1 MSTRVIPGVSFE
13 VSYEIVPTLLFPA
26 GVVAM
31 MGTASQGPICVPT
44 AVTSYREIV
53 EIFGPDEQGYSLSRN
68 AKQAFQNG
76 VFQVIATRVGGS
88 TATPAF
94 TVLKGSK
101 KKTDVLKISA
111 KEGAKLSNEIK
122 VIVLKGSSPDT
133 VRIEITDSVNLPEAF
148 ENLVMDKKS
157 DLYLEKIMNENSRI
171 VTVQSLID
179 EPSPDVHNPVPTE
192 TVLTGRTA
200 LPPTISDYENAL
212 AALEMEPNVD
222 LVYACDES
230 NPEVH
235 AKVNAHCV
243 NMSLGKEP
251 LSLGPRMGIG
261 TVEKEEAVDVIV
273 KRTETLVSDRFILV
287 APSGCAGAVAGLI
300 SKLNYYESATFKTL
314 TGMADIE
321 KRYTPSEQMKL
332 LTSGILPIDTV
343 KGRGIIV
350 VKGIT
355 TKLGQISVMRI
366 GDRAIRGVKN
376 ITENFIGL
384 LNNDRKRMALKEKI
398 TEFLIG
404 MEKDGAIVASVDN
417 KDPSFLVEV
426 YSSQSDF
433 AQGIVRV
440 DVAVRPVRAMDY
452 IFAKIT
458 VQA

>member
-1 MSTRVIPGVSFE
+1 MSTRVIPGISFE
-13 VSYEIVPTLLFPA
+13 VSYEIVPQQLFPA

-31 MGTASQGPICVPT
+31 IGTASRGPICVPT
-44 AVTSYREIV
+44 DATSYRELV
-53 EIFGPDEQGYSLSRN
+53 EIFGHEVQGYSLLKN

-76 VFQVIATRVGGS
+76 VFQVVATRVGGS
-88 TATPAF
+88 TATPAS

-101 KKTDVLKISA
+101 KKIDVLKISA
-111 KEGAKLSNEIK
+111 KEGGELGNDIK

-133 VRIEITDSVNLPEAF
+133 VRIEITDGVNLPEAF
-148 ENLVMDKKS
+148 DNLVMNKSS

-179 EPSPDVHNPVPTE
+179 EPSPDLHNPVPTE
-192 TVLTGRTA
+192 AVLSGRTA
-200 LPPTISDYENAL
+200 LPPTIKDYENAL
-212 AALEMEPNVD
+212 EVLEMEPNID
-222 LVYACDES
+222 LVYACDEW

-235 AKVNAHCV
+235 AIVDAHCI

-251 LSLGPRMGIG
+251 KPLGPRMGMG
-261 TVEKEEAVDVIV
+261 TVAPNEPVDQIV
-273 KRTETLVSDRFILV
+273 KRIETLVSERFIIV
-287 APSGCAGAVAGLI
+287 APYGCAGAVAGLV
-300 SKLNYYESATFKTL
+300 SKLNYYESPTFKTL
-314 TGMADIE
+314 TGIADIE
-321 KRYTPSEQMKL
+321 KRYNTSEQMKL
-332 LTSGILPIDTV
+332 LTNGILPIDAV

-355 TKLGQISVMRI
+355 TKLRQISVMRI

-376 ITENFIGL
+376 IADNFIGL

-404 MEKDGAIVASVDN
+404 MQNDGAIVPSVDN
-417 KDPSFLVEV
+417 KEPSFLVDV

-452 IFAKIT
+452 IYAKIT